1 MVCFSII
8 HNYLNSSGANSFRHH
23 APSVNSWARF
33 VIDVVD
39 TGSFQTIA
47 EFFGSF
53 GMFFRTDTR
62 EKYVDVIIECLAVF
76 DSVIS
81 CVYILQI
88 DIACSTEATD
98 ISKLVEVIQ
107 REGIKSEE
115 TTGKSALRLSRSVNV
130 RKLDSMCGMISCIKM
145 AGNWAP
151 NFALASARLFAAT

>member
-1 MVCFSII
+1 MGST
-8 HNYLNSSGANSFRHH
+8 R
-23 APSVNSWARF
+23 RF

-53 GMFFRTDTR
+53 GMFFRTDTQ

-76 DSVIS
+76 EDSVIS
-81 CVYILQI
+81 CVYILQV

-98 ISKLVEVIQ
+98 ISKLVRVIQ
-107 REGIKSEE
+107 RGVKVRRPPQESPAI
-115 TTGKSALRLSRSVNV
+115 ARLSRSVNV

-151 NFALASARLFAAT
+151 NFALASQGFRPACF